1 MDPTI
6 VLTLF
11 FIIVFIII
19 EIGLSIYS
27 RNKTFHIIKLNILIN
42 STIEIH
48 PTRNEDLFVNLSEEE
63 RKYPALDYLATCVQT
78 GQQIDVEN
86 FKELLISKTNTAF
99 YNINSIMNQLP
110 IIGLMGTFLGI
121 IIGVVTAGYNI
132 IQSKNINPDS
142 FILAE
147 NIILSFFQLVLLSS
161 SLCALICASLLKL
174 YFGKEEIYRIQ

>member
-27 RNKTFHIIKLNILIN
+27 RNKTLHIIRSENILIN
-42 STIEIH
+42 RTIEVIKA
-48 PTRNEDLFVNLSEEE
+48 RNEDLFVNLSEEE

-121 IIGVVTAGYNI
+121 IIGVVATGYNI
-132 IQSKNINPDS
+132 IQSKNINPVC
-142 FILAE
+142 FL
-147 NIILSFFQLVLLSS
+147 F
-161 SLCALICASLLKL
+161 
-174 YFGKEEIYRIQ
+174 